1 MKQPLRARKP
11 TAADFLRDG
20 REAFQAG
27 RFYLAAEAYAKAR
40 ALDGRNPVVVFNL
53 ASAKERI
60 GEIDEAAVLLS
71 EALRLRPSWED
82 AARRLALLLARY
94 RIGSAAELD
103 PHGLLAAFGFNRLD
117 QKPIAAAAITH
128 VLARIG
134 LGEAVNEAAARGAE
148 DAARRLILRRTDKAL
163 SHPLLLAALS
173 SSPNRDPGFERLLTA
188 IRRVLLLEVPAER
201 FEDKALTGFVLALI
215 HQCLVNEH
223 IFAAEADEE
232 DASLS
237 AQPVDPARLLSG
249 ETGEA
254 RGAMLSLLYRG
265 PKAVFGEA
273 LVGADAR
280 AIRPR
285 ALGDLLS
292 AWAKEENERAFLA
305 ADIPNAGAIADA
317 VSQRVARQYE
327 EHPYP
332 RWTSLQLPSEASAA
346 EALKRHFSHEA
357 LAFLDGPFK
366 VLIAGC
372 GTGQHA
378 LAAAVRY
385 GPKADVL
392 AIDLSSASLA
402 YAKMKA
408 EEYGIGNLRFA
419 RADLLVPG
427 GEGPFDIIEAV
438 GVLHHMSEPFK
449 GWQAL
454 LERLRPGGLMTVGL
468 YSAVARDNISKL
480 RSEADYPGPDCDDR
494 AARRYRASLMAR
506 SDEAVGGLVHSYDFY
521 TLSEFRDL
529 ILHEH
534 ERPIVLAEIEAFLAQ
549 NGLTFR
555 GFQLPPPILQAFLVE
570 HPKSGWP
577 GAFADWSL
585 FEERHPHTFDAMY
598 RFWCQKTG

>member
-1 MKQPLRARKP
+1 
-11 TAADFLRDG
+11 
-20 REAFQAG
+20 
-27 RFYLAAEAYAKAR
+27 
-40 ALDGRNPVVVFNL
+40 
-53 ASAKERI
+53 
-60 GEIDEAAVLLS
+60 VL
-71 EALRLRPSWED
+71 
-82 AARRLALLLARY
+82 
-94 RIGSAAELD
+94 
-103 PHGLLAAFGFNRLD
+103 
-117 QKPIAAAAITH
+117 
-128 VLARIG
+128 V
-134 LGEAVNEAAARGAE
+134 
-148 DAARRLILRRTDKAL
+148 
-163 SHPLLLAALS
+163 
-173 SSPNRDPGFERLLTA
+173 
-188 IRRVLLLEVPAER
+188 
-201 FEDKALTGFVLALI
+201 
-215 HQCLVNEH
+215 
-223 IFAAEADEE
+223 
-232 DASLS
+232 
-237 AQPVDPARLLSG
+237 
-249 ETGEA
+249 
-254 RGAMLSLLYRG
+254 
-265 PKAVFGEA
+265 
-273 LVGADAR
+273 
-280 AIRPR
+280 
-285 ALGDLLS
+285 
-292 AWAKEENERAFLA
+292 
-305 ADIPNAGAIADA
+305 
-317 VSQRVARQYE
+317 
-327 EHPYP
+327 
-332 RWTSLQLPSEASAA
+332 
-346 EALKRHFSHEA
+346 
-357 LAFLDGPFK
+357 
-366 VLIAGC
+366 AGC

-577 GAFADWSL
+577 GAFADWRA

-598 RFWCQKTG
+598 RFWCQKAA